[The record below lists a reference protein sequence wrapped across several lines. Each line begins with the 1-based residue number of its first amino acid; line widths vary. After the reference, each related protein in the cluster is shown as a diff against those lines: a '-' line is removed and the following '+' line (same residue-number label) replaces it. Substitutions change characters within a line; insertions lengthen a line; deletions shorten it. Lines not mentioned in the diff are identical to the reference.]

1 MYLNMIYIFQENK
14 LNTNQ
19 ILVLNYI
26 YNVVI
31 IINKENI
38 DYSKIYRMKR
48 IYNIIYIFIFRIPL
62 KILMSNFSFSRYYQ
76 VPQLCLMHLLLSK

>member
-1 MYLNMIYIFQENK
+1 MCLNMIYIFQENK
-14 LNTNQ
+14 LNTKQ

-38 DYSKIYRMKR
+38 VYSKIYRMKR
-48 IYNIIYIFIFRIPL
+48 I
-62 KILMSNFSFSRYYQ
+62 
-76 VPQLCLMHLLLSK
+76 